1 MILYFDQERAF
12 SIDPYYHKNSESRKV
27 PNRLE
32 ILLLIS
38 SFILNLLEYRLLRG
52 FFLYAGIAQ
61 PSCHWKLFLI
71 DMFLV
76 ENFLKELNLKPNRQ
90 KDATMELAGTNL
102 SCPSVEDRL
111 INMHIE
117 SSNPTWGDLI
127 HSEFELIVIAF
138 LTLHLPV
145 TFVVQN
151 EAFNWLKRIA
161 HNGDII
167 DIRMYNLPVLPPELR
182 PIVYRSGDKLSIV
195 NIEIVP
201 IEQRTFVTSLY
212 SGQDRRFAS
221 MVESSGTAT

>member
-12 SIDPYYHKNSESRKV
+12 SIDPYSHKNSESRKV

-32 ILLLIS
+32 ILLLTS

-61 PSCHWKLFLI
+61 PSCHWKF
-71 DMFLV
+71 
-76 ENFLKELNLKPNRQ
+76 
-90 KDATMELAGTNL
+90 ATSLHLLAGTNL
-102 SCPSVEDRL
+102 SCPSVESIDQYAYR
-111 INMHIE
+111 
-117 SSNPTWGDLI
+117 D
-127 HSEFELIVIAF
+127 
-138 LTLHLPV
+138 HLPV

-151 EAFNWLKRIA
+151 EAFNWLKRTA

-195 NIEIVP
+195 
-201 IEQRTFVTSLY
+201 
-212 SGQDRRFAS
+212 
-221 MVESSGTAT
+221 

>member
-12 SIDPYYHKNSESRKV
+12 SIDPYSHKNSESRKV

-32 ILLLIS
+32 IQASPFLMAIPCLLLTS

-61 PSCHWKLFLI
+61 PSCHWKF
-71 DMFLV
+71 
-76 ENFLKELNLKPNRQ
+76 
-90 KDATMELAGTNL
+90 ATSLHLLAGTNL
-102 SCPSVEDRL
+102 SCPSVESIDQYAYR
-111 INMHIE
+111 
-117 SSNPTWGDLI
+117 D
-127 HSEFELIVIAF
+127 
-138 LTLHLPV
+138 HLPV

-151 EAFNWLKRIA
+151 EAFNWLKRTA

-195 NIEIVP
+195 
-201 IEQRTFVTSLY
+201 
-212 SGQDRRFAS
+212 
-221 MVESSGTAT
+221 

>member
-12 SIDPYYHKNSESRKV
+12 SIDPYSHKNSESRKV

-32 ILLLIS
+32 ILLLTS

-71 DMFLV
+71 DV
-76 ENFLKELNLKPNRQ
+76 EDIFIGLEQLSLPGWKMVSL
-90 KDATMELAGTNL
+90 DAATSLHLLAGTNL
-102 SCPSVEDRL
+102 SCPSVESIDQYAYR
-111 INMHIE
+111 
-117 SSNPTWGDLI
+117 
-127 HSEFELIVIAF
+127 ELMWEWE
-138 LTLHLPV
+138 LSPCHLPV

-151 EAFNWLKRIA
+151 EAFNWLKRTA

-195 NIEIVP
+195 
-201 IEQRTFVTSLY
+201 
-212 SGQDRRFAS
+212 
-221 MVESSGTAT
+221 